1 MFINSLLTL
10 HLIWL
15 TTVHNLVNVN
25 MHAMGQNRYIMQ
37 NVTLPWKLHYYIV
50 ALIYTQKN
58 EKDVINTI

>member
-10 HLIWL
+10 QLIWL